1 MAADTGDSALKTVV
15 PRKSAETQFTSA
27 ARGTVDADT
36 VTQVNMAPVLAPSTL
51 EEHRSAGLAWQQQ
64 QARAHELELQQQARA
79 HELELQRRQ
88 AQYDL
93 EQERNQLAQE
103 RIQLEQQ
110 RVTQAIEVARQQQQQ
125 SAERMHAQLENQ
137 NQKFHT
143 MMGKLMHEVAQQ
155 VKQLKIRMDAQEQP
169 AGGDQGA
176 QQPST
181 HTDTATAVVVPMQPE
196 VVDRF
201 GDGGLHPDKVW
212 DRLCYSH
219 SCAQLSIAENQA
231 AQHLVME
238 GKNDL

>member
-1 MAADTGDSALKTVV
+1 M
-15 PRKSAETQFTSA
+15 
-27 ARGTVDADT
+27 
-36 VTQVNMAPVLAPSTL
+36 
-51 EEHRSAGLAWQQQ
+51 RSF
-64 QARAHELELQQQARA
+64 
-79 HELELQRRQ
+79 
-88 AQYDL
+88 
-93 EQERNQLAQE
+93 
-103 RIQLEQQ
+103 
-110 RVTQAIEVARQQQQQ
+110 
-125 SAERMHAQLENQ
+125 ENQ

-143 MMGKLMHEVAQQ
+143 MMGKLIHEVAQQ
-155 VKQLKIRMDAQEQP
+155 VKQLKTRMDAQEQP

-181 HTDTATAVVVPMQPE
+181 HTDTATAMVVPMQPE

-238 GKNDL
+238 GPALGEQADNQLLAYHAKKQLAALSTHLQGFRLSIFQTA